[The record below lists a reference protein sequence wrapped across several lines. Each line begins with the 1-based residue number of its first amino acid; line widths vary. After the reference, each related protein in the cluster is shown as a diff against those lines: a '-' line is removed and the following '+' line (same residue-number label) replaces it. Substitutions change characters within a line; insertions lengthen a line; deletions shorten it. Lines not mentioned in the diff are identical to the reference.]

1 MSEYIVEWFGIGSRI
16 TELMGSEIPC
26 LAVKHLREE
35 RRREEI
41 VRCKSCKYYD
51 QNDAPSEV
59 YPDRYWCDRMTSYMP
74 TDGFCSFGK
83 RKVVGE

>member
-1 MSEYIVEWFGIGSRI
+1 MSETINKTGDFVTHDNRT
-16 TELMGSEIPC
+16 TEL
-26 LAVKHLREE
+26 
-35 RRREEI
+35 REEI
-41 VRCKSCKYYD
+41 VRCRDCKYYD

-74 TDGFCSFGK
+74 ADGFCSFGK

>member
-1 MSEYIVEWFGIGSRI
+1 MSEYIVCGDDFEESYYRYTDIKPETMFGHR
-16 TELMGSEIPC
+16 L
-26 LAVKHLREE
+26 
-35 RRREEI
+35 REEI

-51 QNDAPSEV
+51 QNDAPSDV
-59 YPDRYWCDRMTSYMP
+59 YPDRYWCDRMTLYMP